1 MTFNVDFYAEQAFLA
16 FVKRSVSTE
25 IVDHALMVQTGAV
38 SVLACAAAL
47 EAMVNSLFKQD
58 GRFPHFD
65 ELRLTSKIDTIGHL
79 TGKTIDWG
87 VQPWQ
92 DIARLIMVRN
102 WLAHYKDPYIGLV
115 AGGDYIG
122 VKGGWVRDDV
132 HKPPKLDPFQELSS
146 ASVERFYIATR
157 QGLKMLA
164 LDLGIEPS
172 VVEFLDT
179 ENYEPFQIG

>member
-25 IVDHALMVQTGAV
+25 SVNRELMLQTGAA

-65 ELRLTSKIDTIGHL
+65 ELRLTSKIDTIGYL
-79 TGKTIDWG
+79 TGKAVNWG
-87 VQPWQ
+87 TQPRQ
-92 DIARLIMVRN
+92 DIAHLITVRN
-102 WLAHYKDPYIGLV
+102 WLAHYKEPYVGLV

-122 VKGGWVRDDV
+122 VRGGWVRDDV
-132 HKPPKLDPFQELSS
+132 HKRPKFDPFQELSS
-146 ASVERFYIATR
+146 ASVKRFYVATR
-157 QGLKMLA
+157 QGLKTLA
-164 LDLGIEPS
+164 LAFGMES
-172 VVEFLDT
+172 SAVEFLDT
-179 ENYEPFQIG
+179 ENYELFQIG